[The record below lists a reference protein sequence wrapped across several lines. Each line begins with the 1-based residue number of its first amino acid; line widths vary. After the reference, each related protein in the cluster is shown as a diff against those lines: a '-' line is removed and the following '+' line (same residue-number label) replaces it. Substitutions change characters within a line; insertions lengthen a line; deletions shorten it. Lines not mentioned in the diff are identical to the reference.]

1 MFRQN
6 GQQLE
11 ISYKTSRKLG
21 TLRAHPESTLSLPLV
36 FRFNAQNS
44 NFRLTISLVAEGNE
58 IGGETMDEK
67 SLLELWN
74 TKRSQV
80 INAQIA
86 PTLMLVGVFVL
97 AAYGKFE
104 TATDAAKYLTIGV
117 AAATGILAI
126 ISQYATIREAEI
138 LLVDLKR
145 IEKPSELSKKIAD
158 SRGLLSLSAI
168 AMVGLGVAVFALV
181 VWAVLG

>member
-1 MFRQN
+1 
-6 GQQLE
+6 
-11 ISYKTSRKLG
+11 
-21 TLRAHPESTLSLPLV
+21 
-36 FRFNAQNS
+36 
-44 NFRLTISLVAEGNE
+44 
-58 IGGETMDEK
+58 
-67 SLLELWN
+67 
-74 TKRSQV
+74 
-80 INAQIA
+80 
-86 PTLMLVGVFVL
+86 MLVGVFVL
-97 AAYGKFE
+97 AAFGTFE

-145 IEKPSELSKKIAD
+145 LEKPSELSKKIAE

-168 AMVGLGVAVFALV
+168 AMVGLGLAVFALV